1 VSQPLAYRCQGTRAG
16 AACSNRAK
24 HWGAKGPRC
33 GHCQRADDVAT
44 RDVEQ
49 RADAAAGLASALA
62 AAGLAV
68 DSVDV
73 QLRKL
78 RRLLREAARA

>member
-16 AACSNRAK
+16 SACSNRAK
-24 HWGAKGPRC
+24 HRTPAGARC
-33 GHCQRADDVAT
+33 GHCLRTDEAKAHE
-44 RDVEQ
+44 VEQ
-49 RADAAAGLASALA
+49 RATASTELASALA

>member
-1 VSQPLAYRCQGTRAG
+1 VSQSLAYRCQGTRAG

-24 HWGAKGPRC
+24 HRSPAGARC
-33 GHCQRADDVAT
+33 GHCLRADEAKA
-44 RDVEQ
+44 REVEQ
-49 RADAAAGLASALA
+49 RADAATELASALA

-78 RRLLREAARA
+78 RRLLREAARP

>member
-1 VSQPLAYRCQGTRAG
+1 VSQPLAYRCQGGRAG

-24 HWGAKGPRC
+24 HRTPAGARC
-33 GHCQRADDVAT
+33 GHCLRADEAKAS
-44 RDVEQ
+44 EAAQ
-49 RADAAAGLASALA
+49 QADASVELARALA